1 MFKIGEFS
9 KLSQVPAKTL
19 RYYDQIDLLKPAKV
33 DRFTGYRYYSASQLP
48 RLNRILALKDLGL
61 SLDQIGL
68 LLEDDLSPD
77 QIRGMLRLKQTEIQ
91 EQVQAEQKRLAQ
103 VEWRLKRI
111 EQEEAM
117 PKHEVALKKVPT
129 TTVVSIRE
137 TVPSPG
143 DIGRLFG
150 EVFAHLGQNKVSPAG
165 PPVGIYHDKEFQE
178 QNIDVEIAVPVSG
191 TVPDGERVRNSALP
205 AAKEMACVVHEGG
218 FETIGAT
225 YGQMMAWIEANGY
238 HVAGPCRE
246 VYVQWAQPGEDP
258 SQNVTEIQMPV
269 CK

>member
-111 EQEEAM
+111 EREEAM

-129 TTVVSIRE
+129 TTVISIRE
-137 TVPSPG
+137 TVPSPS

-150 EVFAHLGQNKVSPAG
+150 EVFAHLGQNKISPAG
-165 PPVGIYHDKEFQE
+165 PPVGIYHDKELSSF
-178 QNIDVEIAVPVSG
+178 G
-191 TVPDGERVRNSALP
+191 L
-205 AAKEMACVVHEGG
+205 
-218 FETIGAT
+218 
-225 YGQMMAWIEANGY
+225 
-238 HVAGPCRE
+238 
-246 VYVQWAQPGEDP
+246 
-258 SQNVTEIQMPV
+258 
-269 CK
+269 